1 MINSKSQFI
10 DYIFL
15 GALVLLIPLWSIP
28 GTIALRYFSAA
39 ILCFVILFSKLDWMS
54 ILKNTRLLLL
64 MYAYLLVQLV
74 FFSSNYYEAFHN
86 FKSEWL
92 KFIVFSLLGLGCGNF
107 LVKLRSSRSSLY
119 FSILWTIPLFIHL
132 CFSLIKWIELGHIP
146 IRYSGLSISHGDLA
160 YTSIHAT
167 IFLCIFFLF
176 QAKSLFEKIF
186 TYILFLLT
194 LFSLLIAGSRGG
206 IVFVFISI
214 FFVSSLTFIAPQ
226 LPLLI
231 KKRAIILLGSLFLL
245 SFGIYSIVQYS
256 DANRWNSTF
265 EKLSVGFKVDALQ
278 ISCQGIESFAN
289 NLHKSGID
297 LTPTDREMIQSLKDG
312 DGSRVIAAFT
322 AINLIPQN
330 LLGINQSKL
339 AYFTALEK
347 ACPETTPQLLNA
359 HNGWLDTA
367 LGIGVIGALLYLMIL
382 SNFFYNGIKILRI
395 SSLDLLPYTIGL
407 TVCSLVWILR
417 SLIDSAQRDQMLEMQ
432 IFVICLLYGFINKA
446 RVKSI

>member
-1 MINSKSQFI
+1 MINAKSQFV

-39 ILCFVILFSKLDWMS
+39 ILCFVILFSKLDWRS

-74 FFSSNYYEAFHN
+74 FFSSNYNEAFHN

-92 KFIVFSLLGLGCGNF
+92 KFIIFSLLGLGCGNF
-107 LVKLRSSRSSLY
+107 LVKLRLIRLTLY
-119 FSILWTIPLFIHL
+119 LGILWTVPLLIHL

-146 IRYSGLSISHGDLA
+146 IRYAGLSISHGDLA
-160 YTSIHAT
+160 YSSIHAT
-167 IFLCIFFLF
+167 IFLCVFFLF

-194 LFSLLIAGSRGG
+194 LLSLLIASSRGG
-206 IVFVFISI
+206 IIFVLISI
-214 FFVSSLTFIAPQ
+214 FLVSLLTFSAPK
-226 LPLLI
+226 LHVLI
-231 KKRAIILLGSLFLL
+231 KKRAIILLSGLFLL
-245 SFGIYSIVQYS
+245 SFGIYSIIQYS
-256 DANRWNSTF
+256 DAVRWNSTW
-265 EKLSVGFKVDALQ
+265 EKISVVFKVHAFQ
-278 ISCQGIESFAN
+278 ISCQGIESYEN
-289 NLHKSGID
+289 NLRQSGVD
-297 LTPTDREMIQSLKDG
+297 LTPTDKEMIQSLKGG
-312 DGSRVIAAFT
+312 DGSRVIALFT

-330 LLGINQSKL
+330 MFGINQSKL

-347 ACPETTPQLLNA
+347 ACPETKPLLLNA

-367 LGIGVIGALLYLMIL
+367 LGIGLIGALLYLIIL
-382 SNFFYNGIKILRI
+382 INFFYKGIKACQI
-395 SSLDLLPYTIGL
+395 SNLDLLPYAVGL
-407 TVCSLVWILR
+407 SVCSLVWILR

-446 RVKSI
+446 GVKSI